1 VTPNV
6 AEFARICQA
15 LGLPPPSSHT
25 SKTQAAT
32 ALSNALGGVTVLQ
45 KGETDIVSFSHST
58 TTTGERETAE
68 IVTRGGLKR
77 CGGQGDILSGI
88 TACMLAWS
96 KNYEEGV
103 YVNLRPHPP
112 GTTQLASSRLPLL
125 SSVGAAILT
134 RTISRR
140 AFEKHGRA
148 TMTQDMIP
156 EIQGAFTDVFEG
168 GTDRRVSVNNHA
180 GL

>member
-1 VTPNV
+1 
-6 AEFARICQA
+6 
-15 LGLPPPSSHT
+15 
-25 SKTQAAT
+25 
-32 ALSNALGGVTVLQ
+32 VTVLQ
-45 KGETDIVSFSHST
+45 KGETDIVSFSYST

-96 KNYEEGV
+96 RNYEDGV
-103 YVNLRPHPP
+103 YAHLRPQVP
-112 GTTQLASSRLPLL
+112 GSALLVSSRLPLL

-134 RTISRR
+134 RIISKR

-148 TMTQDMIP
+148 TLTQDMIP
-156 EIQGAFTDVFEG
+156 EIQGAFSDVFEG
-168 GTDRRVSVNNHA
+168 GTDRRVNMHNQA